1 LLVDI
6 GLKQNQTS
14 ERVIMR
20 TTTIAL
26 GVAILVA
33 LSTNGFGQVPT
44 ASQEH
49 EILKKELGTW
59 EATVKSYV
67 GPTGLNDEPQVS
79 TGKET
84 NEMIGEFWLVSR
96 FEGNF
101 GGMPFVGQSMMGYDA
116 GKQKYVGNWI
126 DSFSPNPTK
135 MVGTYDA
142 ETKTMTYES
151 TGVGMDGNPMKGK
164 NVVVYEGDD
173 RRVMTMHMAMPGQD
187 SMAKAM
193 EIVYERAKSEK

>member
-1 LLVDI
+1 M
-6 GLKQNQTS
+6 KA
-14 ERVIMR
+14 
-20 TTTIAL
+20 TTIAL
-26 GVAILVA
+26 GVAFLLA

-44 ASQEH
+44 ASPEH

-59 EATVKSYV
+59 EASVKSYV
-67 GPTGLNDEPQVS
+67 GPTGILDEPQVS

-96 FEGNF
+96 FEGDF
-101 GGMPFVGQSMMGYDA
+101 GGMPFIGQSTMGYDA
-116 GKQKYVGNWI
+116 EKKKYVGSWI
-126 DSFSPNPTK
+126 DSFSLHPTK

-142 ETKTMTYES
+142 EKKTMTYES

-164 NVVVYEGDD
+164 NVVVYESDD
-173 RRVMTMHMAMPGQD
+173 RRVMTMHIAMPGQD